1 MPIGMDIANM
11 LIRSKLFING
21 LKTSGLVK
29 KLIEFING
37 LTSQLF
43 TGQLVVNFHN
53 GNIGKI
59 QITKTLKSSD
69 LNPKDI

>member
-1 MPIGMDIANM
+1 
-11 LIRSKLFING
+11 